1 MKVKSESEF
10 TQSCPT
16 LSDPMDCSLP
26 GSSIHGIFQARV
38 LEWGAIA
45 FSASKASLGKILLQ
59 NHSELRGQNSVPW
72 SFRIQDFSFMV
83 SVSLWPHSAL
93 TACSQV
99 LGTWGS
105 QYSYILKAKK
115 ALQENNIKT
124 IYAKKKRLYMQS
136 PLVYSLD

>member
-1 MKVKSESEF
+1 
-10 TQSCPT
+10 
-16 LSDPMDCSLP
+16 
-26 GSSIHGIFQARV
+26 
-38 LEWGAIA
+38 
-45 FSASKASLGKILLQ
+45 
-59 NHSELRGQNSVPW
+59 
-72 SFRIQDFSFMV
+72 MV